1 MDLDTQVVML
11 LKSFILRG
19 QITVSDLNT
28 AQRLLDDLKARMDLE
43 TSDAIREEETT

>member
-1 MDLDTQVVML
+1 MGLDRQVAGL
-11 LKSFILRG
+11 LQSIILRG

-43 TSDAIREEETT
+43 TSNAIRKEETA